1 MLFYCKFWKIWQN
14 ISRWLLLVI
23 EWFCEELLL
32 PVGGKNLMFQHYFAI
47 ISPWKLILQYVLR
60 VPVTSI
66 NSKYFLVLM
75 RMFWRPSFHA
85 LLSSSLRIVEIQN
98 LSFPEVNFQEIIKES
113 PISSLFKIAAKAKSG
128 SEIYTYHHVYLK
140 FRKYIRKVFT
150 CNCFS
155 WNTEHP
161 LW

>member
-1 MLFYCKFWKIWQN
+1 M
-14 ISRWLLLVI
+14 
-23 EWFCEELLL
+23 
-32 PVGGKNLMFQHYFAI
+32 KNLTEHFQ
-47 ISPWKLILQYVLR
+47 
-60 VPVTSI
+60 VTSFGYWMILWRITFTCWRKKPHVSTLLRNNFPMKI
-66 NSKYFLVLM
+66 NTAICFTCTKYFLVLM